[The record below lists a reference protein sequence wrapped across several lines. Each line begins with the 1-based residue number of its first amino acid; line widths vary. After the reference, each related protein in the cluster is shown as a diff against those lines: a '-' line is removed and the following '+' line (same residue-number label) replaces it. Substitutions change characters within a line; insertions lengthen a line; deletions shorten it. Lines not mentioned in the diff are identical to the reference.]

1 MVVIDLDQYKCDL
14 PVPSNPLWNL
24 IKMLMVLAVPT
35 MDWLFLECCREFN
48 NIELFPYYPHQFN
61 NVFISILNFPSR
73 YMQIPQIKHIA
84 LFMLH
89 NKDFLPFCWKKPAIL
104 HSFFLLSFFTN
115 YLIIWVSLA
124 QITHLNIFT
133 FLSQWPVWWGK
144 YIDICTYN
152 QRHLRKFIQKKI
164 VHYLKVK
171 LI

>member
-89 NKDFLPFCWKKPAIL
+89 NKDFLPFCWKKPTIL
-104 HSFFLLSFFTN
+104 HFFLLFFFYKLLN
-115 YLIIWVSLA
+115 HLSL
-124 QITHLNIFT
+124 HGSNHT
-133 FLSQWPVWWGK
+133 FEHFYVFVTMASLVG
-144 YIDICTYN
+144 
-152 QRHLRKFIQKKI
+152 
-164 VHYLKVK
+164 
-171 LI
+171 